1 MKLSDI
7 YLRLDLGKLW
17 GGEDVFSAVQQLKGD
32 VFRHKEGRRTLRF
45 EVAEKSYFLKYH
57 QGVGWLEIVKNLLQL
72 RKPIISAK
80 NEWQAIKFLEK
91 HDIDTM
97 TLAGYGKRGFNPA
110 EIESFV
116 ITDDLIDTVSLENLG
131 QYWTEKPPTFNTKK
145 ALIERLA
152 LTSKNMHE
160 NGMNHRDY
168 YLCHFLLDKGFVEH
182 NTFTADT
189 KLFLIDLHRAIL
201 RQTGR
206 VEQRWLVKDIGALYF
221 SAMDVP
227 LTSRDL
233 IRFAK
238 TYSGLNL
245 HDIMSKQSSFWNKV
259 KLRAN
264 KMRSANDAVINQEL
278 NPVRSFLQGQK
289 NLIVPFT
296 IQAFEQSF
304 ECQKVLRLLPGKRLV
319 VEAKS
324 KRHHVVI
331 KLFAS
336 AKKGQREL
344 EREYQGY
351 QLAKK
356 AGVLVPERLF
366 SGYNQQG
373 CLMVAYQF
381 CNNGETLLQLD
392 DTRRN
397 EQLGAL
403 FSCIRKLHS
412 YGVYQD
418 DIHLDNFLLADSKLY
433 LIDLGSIKKHR
444 PGQSLNEITSLNNIA
459 RLIAQFT
466 FDERGLLRPHLEQY
480 YRERGSGYNNTARP
494 RLANLTNKAW
504 QKRKNNYLKKCFRN
518 CTDTIYH
525 KSASQQW
532 AFNSDFLSG
541 EAESF
546 VLDIEKIVAA
556 GEFLKEGKSATV
568 VRAEVAG
575 VQLVIKRYN
584 IKNKWHFVRRC
595 FRSSRA
601 AASWENANLF
611 KFMGISTAQ
620 PIGFIE
626 NRIMGL
632 RHTAYFICEYIPAKE
647 LSSIYEQRVPT
658 DDELKQFQHIFS
670 CLRQSKVSHGDLKAS
685 NFLISDSGKITLI
698 DLDAMKQHRYKF
710 TFEKAFFKDQVRFK
724 ANWRDVTIKKI
735 LGSIIF

>member
-17 GGEDVFSAVQQLKGD
+17 RGEDVFSAVKQLKGD
-32 VFRHKEGRRTLRF
+32 IFRHKEGRRTLRF
-45 EVAEKSYFLKYH
+45 EVTGKSYFLKYH
-57 QGVGWLEIVKNLLQL
+57 QGVGWLEIVKNLLQF

-80 NEWQAIKFLEK
+80 NEWEAIKFLEK

-97 TLAGYGKRGFNPA
+97 SIAGYGKRGFNPA
-110 EIESFV
+110 KIESFV
-116 ITDDLIDTVSLENLG
+116 ITDDLSDTVSLEQLG

-152 LTSKNMHE
+152 LTSKTMHE

-189 KLFLIDLHRAIL
+189 KLFLIDLHRAII
-201 RQTGR
+201 RQTGK

-221 SAMDVP
+221 SAMDVS

-245 HDIMSKQSSFWNKV
+245 HDIISKQGGFWNKV
-259 KLRAN
+259 RFRAD
-264 KMRSANDAVINQEL
+264 KMRSANNAAINQEL
-278 NPVRSFLQGQK
+278 NPIRSFLQGQK
-289 NLIVPFT
+289 NLTVPFT
-296 IQAFEQSF
+296 IQALEESF

-324 KRHHVVI
+324 KRHHATV
-331 KLFAS
+331 KFFAS

-351 QLAKK
+351 QLAKQ

-392 DTRRN
+392 DSRRN

-403 FSCIRKLHS
+403 FNCISKLHS
-412 YGVYQD
+412 YGIYQN

-433 LIDLGSIKKHR
+433 LIDLGSIKKQR
-444 PGQSLNEITSLNNIA
+444 PGQGLNEISSLNNIA

-466 FDERGLLRPHLEQY
+466 FDERGLLHPHIKQY
-480 YRERGSGYNNTARP
+480 YRERGSGYNNRARA
-494 RLANLTNKAW
+494 RLAQLTNKAW

-518 CTDTIYH
+518 CTDTIYQNN
-525 KSASQQW
+525 ASRQW

-541 EAESF
+541 EVESF
-546 VLDIEKIVAA
+546 ILDIEKIVAE
-556 GEFLKEGKSATV
+556 GELLKEGKSATI

-575 VQLVIKRYN
+575 RQLVIKRYN
-584 IKNKWHFVRRC
+584 LKSKWHFMRRC
-595 FRSSRA
+595 FRASRA
-601 AASWENANLF
+601 AASWKNANLL
-611 KFMGISTAQ
+611 KLLGISTAN

-626 NRIMGL
+626 NRIVGL
-632 RHTAYFICEYIPAKE
+632 RHTAYYICEYTPAVE
-647 LSSIYEQRVPT
+647 LSSIYQQRAPT
-658 DDELKQFQHIFS
+658 DSELKQFQHIFS
-670 CLRQSKVSHGDLKAS
+670 CLRQAKVSHGDLKAS
-685 NFLISDSGKITLI
+685 NFLIGDSGKITLI
-698 DLDAMKQHRYKF
+698 DLDSMKQHRYEF
-710 TFEKAFFKDQVRFK
+710 AFEKAFYKDQARFL
-724 ANWRDVTIKKI
+724 ANWRDVKIKKI
-735 LGSIIF
+735 LESIIF

>member
-17 GGEDVFSAVQQLKGD
+17 RGEDVFSAVKQLKGD
-32 VFRHKEGRRTLRF
+32 IFRHKEGRRTLRF
-45 EVAEKSYFLKYH
+45 EVTGKSYFLKYH
-57 QGVGWLEIVKNLLQL
+57 QGVGWLEIVKNLLQF

-80 NEWQAIKFLEK
+80 NEWEAIKFLEK

-97 TLAGYGKRGFNPA
+97 TVAGYGKRGFNPA
-110 EIESFV
+110 KIESFV
-116 ITDDLIDTVSLENLG
+116 ITDDLSDTVSLEQLG

-152 LTSKNMHE
+152 LTSKTMHE

-189 KLFLIDLHRAIL
+189 KLFLIDLHRAII
-201 RQTGR
+201 RQTGK

-221 SAMDVP
+221 SAMDVS

-245 HDIMSKQSSFWNKV
+245 HDIISKQGGFWNKV
-259 KLRAN
+259 RFRAD
-264 KMRSANDAVINQEL
+264 KMRSANNAAINQEL
-278 NPVRSFLQGQK
+278 NPIRSFLQGQK
-289 NLIVPFT
+289 NLTVPFT
-296 IQAFEQSF
+296 IQALEESF

-324 KRHHVVI
+324 KRHHATV
-331 KLFAS
+331 KFFAS

-351 QLAKK
+351 QLAKQ

-392 DTRRN
+392 DSRRN

-403 FSCIRKLHS
+403 FNCISKLHS
-412 YGVYQD
+412 YGIYQN

-433 LIDLGSIKKHR
+433 LIDLGSIKKQR
-444 PGQSLNEITSLNNIA
+444 PGQGLNEISSLNNIA

-466 FDERGLLRPHLEQY
+466 FDERGLLHPHIKQY
-480 YRERGSGYNNTARP
+480 YRERGSGYNNRARA
-494 RLANLTNKAW
+494 RLAQLTNKAW

-518 CTDTIYH
+518 CTDTIYQNN
-525 KSASQQW
+525 ASRQW

-541 EAESF
+541 EVESF
-546 VLDIEKIVAA
+546 ILDIEKIVAE
-556 GEFLKEGKSATV
+556 GELLKEGKSATI

-575 VQLVIKRYN
+575 RQLVIKRYN
-584 IKNKWHFVRRC
+584 LKSKWHFMRRC
-595 FRSSRA
+595 FRASRA
-601 AASWENANLF
+601 AASWKNANLL
-611 KFMGISTAQ
+611 KLLGISTAN

-626 NRIMGL
+626 NRIVGL
-632 RHTAYFICEYIPAKE
+632 RHTAYYICEYTPAVE
-647 LSSIYEQRVPT
+647 LSSIYQQRVPT
-658 DDELKQFQHIFS
+658 DSELKQFQHIFS
-670 CLRQSKVSHGDLKAS
+670 CLRQAKVSHGDLKAS
-685 NFLISDSGKITLI
+685 NFLIGDSGKITLI
-698 DLDAMKQHRYKF
+698 DLDSMKQHRYEF
-710 TFEKAFFKDQVRFK
+710 AFEKAFYKDQVRFL
-724 ANWRDVTIKKI
+724 ANWRDVKIKKI
-735 LGSIIF
+735 LESIIF

>member
-17 GGEDVFSAVQQLKGD
+17 RGEDVFSAVKQLKGD
-32 VFRHKEGRRTLRF
+32 IFRHKEGRRTLRF
-45 EVAEKSYFLKYH
+45 EVTGKSYFLKYH
-57 QGVGWLEIVKNLLQL
+57 QGVGWLEIVKNLLQF

-80 NEWQAIKFLEK
+80 NEWEAIKFLEK

-97 TLAGYGKRGFNPA
+97 SIAGYGKRGFNPA
-110 EIESFV
+110 KIESFV
-116 ITDDLIDTVSLENLG
+116 ITDDLSDTVSLEQLG

-152 LTSKNMHE
+152 LTSKTMHE

-189 KLFLIDLHRAIL
+189 KLFLIDLHRAII
-201 RQTGR
+201 RQTGK

-221 SAMDVP
+221 SAMDVS

-245 HDIMSKQSSFWNKV
+245 HDIISKQGGFWNKV
-259 KLRAN
+259 RFRAD
-264 KMRSANDAVINQEL
+264 KMRSANNAAINQEL
-278 NPVRSFLQGQK
+278 NPIRSFLQGQK
-289 NLIVPFT
+289 NLTVPFT
-296 IQAFEQSF
+296 IQALEESF

-324 KRHHVVI
+324 KRHHATV
-331 KLFAS
+331 KFFAS

-351 QLAKK
+351 QLAKQ

-392 DTRRN
+392 DSRRN

-403 FSCIRKLHS
+403 FNCISKLHS
-412 YGVYQD
+412 YGIYQN

-433 LIDLGSIKKHR
+433 LIDLGSIKKQR
-444 PGQSLNEITSLNNIA
+444 PGQGLNEISSLNNIA

-466 FDERGLLRPHLEQY
+466 FDERGLLHPHIKQY
-480 YRERGSGYNNTARP
+480 YRERGSGYNNRARA
-494 RLANLTNKAW
+494 RLAQLTNKAW

-518 CTDTIYH
+518 CTDTIYQNN
-525 KSASQQW
+525 ASRQW

-541 EAESF
+541 EVESF
-546 VLDIEKIVAA
+546 ILDIEKIVAE
-556 GEFLKEGKSATV
+556 GELLKEGKSATI

-575 VQLVIKRYN
+575 RQLVIKRYN
-584 IKNKWHFVRRC
+584 LKSKWHFMRRC
-595 FRSSRA
+595 FRASRA
-601 AASWENANLF
+601 AASWKNANLL
-611 KFMGISTAQ
+611 KLLGISTAN

-626 NRIMGL
+626 NRIVGL
-632 RHTAYFICEYIPAKE
+632 RHTAYYICEYTPAVE
-647 LSSIYEQRVPT
+647 LSSIYQQRAPT
-658 DDELKQFQHIFS
+658 DSELKQFQHIFS
-670 CLRQSKVSHGDLKAS
+670 CLRQAKVSHGDLKAS
-685 NFLISDSGKITLI
+685 NFLIGDSGKITLI
-698 DLDAMKQHRYKF
+698 DLDSMKQHRYEF
-710 TFEKAFFKDQVRFK
+710 AFEKAFYKDQVRFL
-724 ANWRDVTIKKI
+724 ANWRDVKIKKI
-735 LGSIIF
+735 LESIIF